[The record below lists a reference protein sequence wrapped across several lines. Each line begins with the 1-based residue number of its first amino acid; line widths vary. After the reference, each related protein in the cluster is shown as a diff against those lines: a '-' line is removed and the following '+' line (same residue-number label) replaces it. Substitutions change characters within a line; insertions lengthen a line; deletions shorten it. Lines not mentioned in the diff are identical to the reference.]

1 MKIGR
6 MNCNKSNQLM
16 QNSSLKLF
24 GFLKKV
30 NSEGFPVG
38 EKQQIFWRTL
48 LSPGVIRE
56 HLSSLLL

>member
-1 MKIGR
+1 
-6 MNCNKSNQLM
+6 M